1 MADSRCHC
9 CTRSATLPRQLR
21 PDHTTMPQLGK
32 ECLQALVDATAS
44 EVAQG
49 EAEERQQI
57 EALQASVAKC

>member
-1 MADSRCHC
+1 
-9 CTRSATLPRQLR
+9 
-21 PDHTTMPQLGK
+21 MPQLGK

-57 EALQASVAKC
+57 EALKSSVAKC